1 MALFVWQILLCLFPW
16 LLFLLLSVVLRWPVV
31 CSWMEVAVRAAGW
44 RLWMTMCL
52 ILQLPLD
59 RNPQT
64 GTKEARPPGT
74 AFKTTG
80 GPRFI
85 CKPTT
90 LARYLLRYCGSLA
103 RSRLASWPRGDPH
116 LQTLCSLMCGPH
128 EDTLQF
134 TRDHLVLRDGGI
146 VALDWAVG
154 TRLGEGGGRRR
165 SEGRGEKALGCFSS
179 TPPVLLLIPQYWGG
193 MSNHLKALCLL
204 ALRQGFY
211 VVVFHPRGT
220 AGCPLTTTRLTEF
233 GDPADLEQA
242 VVYVHSR
249 HPSSALVA
257 VSEGSGSGILL
268 SYLGEKGSSSYLTA
282 AAAISPVLLGQVW
295 FEADMPPIYR
305 WGALFQRKQQL
316 RRYETS
322 FRSILDV
329 DKALSSPSLREF
341 EETFFCAPP
350 YVEGVS
356 ASCQGSHLAPSVAWA
371 LGERAY
377 PATDWDNYWDRNE
390 PLRDADEVA
399 VPVLCIC
406 SWDDPLLP
414 PASTLPLPLFQ
425 SSPYFMLLMTERG
438 GHCGFTVEDQ
448 QEDRNWSHMVVL
460 DYFKVVADFL
470 KVEERDGG
478 ARGSLVGECNP
489 PNNRSTTLTPPQR
502 RRAAMLRR
510 ARLQTQN
517 QNCVETGEEFK
528 WKRSYTG

>member
-154 TRLGEGGGRRR
+154 TRLGEGGGRR
-165 SEGRGEKALGCFSS
+165 SS

-341 EETFFCAPP
+341 EETFFC
-350 YVEGVS
+350 
-356 ASCQGSHLAPSVAWA
+356 
-371 LGERAY
+371 RAY

-478 ARGSLVGECNP
+478 ARGSLVGE
-489 PNNRSTTLTPPQR
+489 